1 MGTWDVYKSEVESG
15 YLQWGVLHTEKF
27 FKENAKMME
36 GSDGN
41 FSIVKTLI
49 HLAMGDD
56 EERASIACF
65 DLGEFVR
72 NYPNGRAIAKRLR
85 AQDVVISLIEHENP
99 DLQRQALNCA
109 SK

>member
-1 MGTWDVYKSEVESG
+1 
-15 YLQWGVLHTEKF
+15 
-27 FKENAKMME
+27 
-36 GSDGN
+36 
-41 FSIVKTLI
+41 
-49 HLAMGDD
+49 MGDD

-109 SK
+109 SKMLVKNWQVSVTDCTSGGRLPALFLNT